1 MALSTVTIRPNS
13 TSQVGSWSVSGA
25 ASAHA
30 ALSDNSDSSY
40 VQLLGLCRLDSQV
53 LRVGF
58 PVPSIP
64 AGAKVYSVTLRRRV
78 QSAAVSADV
87 PLCYHWFRCRSGT
100 VTVAGQQQQP
110 VKSFYNS
117 PCPTTTVAAFTDE
130 TILTATTGPAGQ
142 AWDVATNLTGLT
154 YDLGRGDSSASTTL
168 RVSEVYL
175 DVAYQQASTVTVTAP
190 TGTVPDTQPT
200 VTWTY
205 ASPDSQPQQAYQV
218 AIYTA
223 AQVAA
228 GGFAPFVST
237 PIQSSGGFVLGED
250 LQWTLPADLTDGSY
264 SAYVQ
269 VQSRWAGTG
278 QFYTS
283 IASTSWTRTA
293 TAPPVVIPT
302 PVLLSPP
309 PAAAVFNSAVFDA
322 ANNRVGLTF
331 TPGTPAAT
339 AGPIGATGAAAT
351 SGGTGTT
358 TLPVSPTAV
367 GDVLILASNLTSTS
381 LAVSSVAGGG
391 VTTWTRIAGNFV
403 GTTNTLSI
411 WMGRVTTAGAA
422 TVTITGSGSLA
433 AVTSRLVAQQFTSAG
448 GAGTTWAVDVAG
460 TGRNNSSSTTVTY
473 PTVVPGGSNRA
484 YIGYAQTTSVGLT
497 TGATS
502 GYTVV
507 LDNGSNQLV
516 YASPVTGSQS
526 PTALQTSAG
535 VSSTLGVTISAT
547 MTPATVAFTIEASRN
562 AGLTWA
568 PIPSLTYVPASGL
581 SSVVGYDYVAPLN
594 VTSQYRALAYAGS
607 PLVAAASPS
616 NVVSATPADTRHW
629 LKNPANPLLNTPL
642 PVAAPQGSAGIKVTK
657 RRLMGTFH
665 LLGGSGSE
673 VLPFVVSGPTYGDE
687 YAYELIFIDG
697 DLYSPMTLWP
707 AVDQLDRTGG
717 TLLLQ
722 QPDGN
727 QLWVVIG
734 PGAAGQD
741 TEETYDAL
749 AGNPTKVYWRRRKIV
764 LTEVD
769 PPTYF

>member
-1 MALSTVTIRPNS
+1 VALSTVTIRPNS
-13 TSQVGSWSVSGA
+13 TSQVGSWSVTGA

-30 ALSDNSDSSY
+30 ALNDNSDSSY

-58 PVPSIP
+58 PTPSVP

-78 QSAAVSADV
+78 QSAASSADV
-87 PLCYHWFRCRSGT
+87 PLCYHWFRCVNGT
-100 VTVAGQQQQP
+100 ISVAGQKIGPQ
-110 VKSFYNS
+110 KSFYNS
-117 PCPTTTVAAFTDE
+117 PCPTTTTPAFTDE
-130 TILTATTGPAGQ
+130 TILTATTGPGGQ
-142 AWDVATNLTGLT
+142 AWDASSNLIGMT

-175 DVAYQQASTVTVTAP
+175 DIAYQQASTVTVTAP

-200 VTWTY
+200 ITWTY
-205 ASPDSQPQQAYQV
+205 ASPDSQPQQAYRV
-218 AIYTA
+218 AVYTA

-228 GGFAPFVST
+228 VGFVPFVST
-237 PIQSSGGFVLGED
+237 PIQATGGYLLGED
-250 LQWTLPADLTDGSY
+250 LQWTLQDDLTDGTY

-269 VQSRWAGTG
+269 VQSRWAGPG
-278 QFYTS
+278 EFFS
-283 IASTSWTRTA
+283 PVASTTWTRTA
-293 TAPPVVIPT
+293 TSAPVAVPT

-367 GDVLILASNLTSTS
+367 GDVLILGSNLTSTS
-381 LAVSSVAGGG
+381 LSISSVSGGG

-422 TVTITGSGSLA
+422 TITVTPSGSIA
-433 AVTSRLVAQQFTSAG
+433 AVTHRMIAQQFTSAG
-448 GAGTTWAVDVAG
+448 GAGTTWAVAVAG
-460 TGRNNSSSTTVTY
+460 TGQNNASSTTVAF
-473 PTVVPGGSNRA
+473 PTINPGGTNRA
-484 YIGYAQTTSVGLT
+484 YIGYSQTAQTGLV
-497 TGATS
+497 TGQTS
-502 GYTVV
+502 GYTAV
-507 LDNGSNQLV
+507 LDNGNNPFI
-516 YASPVTGSQS
+516 YNGTVTGSQS
-526 PTALQTSAG
+526 PTAAQTPAG
-535 VSSTLGVTISAT
+535 VSSTLGVTITAT
-547 MTPATVAFTIEASRN
+547 MTPSTVAFTVQASRD
-562 AGLTWA
+562 AGQTWT
-568 PIPSLTYVPASGL
+568 PIPSLTYVPAAGL

-594 VTSQYRALAYAGS
+594 VLSQYRAIAYAGN
-607 PLVAAASPS
+607 PLVASASPS
-616 NVVSATPADTRHW
+616 NVVSSTPTDTRHW
-629 LKNPANPLLNTPL
+629 LKDPANPLLNTPL
-642 PVAAPQGSAGIKVTK
+642 PVAAPQGGQGIKVTK

-665 LLGGSGSE
+665 LLGGSGAE
-673 VLPFVVSGPTYGDE
+673 VLPFVISGPTYGDE
-687 YAYELIFIDG
+687 LTYELLFIDG
-697 DLYSPMTLWP
+697 DLNLPMTLWP

-727 QLWVVIG
+727 QLWVRLG

-749 AGNPTKVYWRRRKIV
+749 PGDPTTVYWRRRK
-764 LTEVD
+764 LAMTEVD
-769 PPTYF
+769 APLYY

>member
-1 MALSTVTIRPNS
+1 VALTTVTIRPNS

-30 ALSDNSDSSY
+30 ALSDNNDASY

-78 QSAAVSADV
+78 QSAAASADV

-100 VTVAGQQQQP
+100 VSVAGQQQP
-110 VKSFYNS
+110 VIKSFYNS

-130 TILTATTGPAGQ
+130 TILTATTGPNGQ

-154 YDLGRGDSSASTTL
+154 YDLGRGDSSATTTL

-175 DVAYQQASTVTVTAP
+175 DVAYQQASTVTVTGP
-190 TGTVPDTQPT
+190 TGTIPDTQPT
-200 VTWTY
+200 INWTY

-218 AIYTA
+218 AVYTA

-228 GGFAPFVST
+228 VGFVPFVST
-237 PIQSSGGFVLGED
+237 PIQSTGGYLLGED

-269 VQSRWAGTG
+269 VQSRWAGPG
-278 QFYTS
+278 DYFS
-283 IASTSWTRTA
+283 AVASTTWTRTA
-293 TAPPVVIPT
+293 TSAPAVIPV

-309 PAAAVFNSAVFDA
+309 PAAAVFNSAIFDA

-331 TPGTPAAT
+331 TPGTASST

-381 LAVSSVAGGG
+381 LSISSVAGGG

-411 WMGRVTTAGAA
+411 WLGVVTTAGAA
-422 TVTITGSGSLA
+422 TITVTPSGSIA
-433 AVTSRLVAQQFTSAG
+433 AVAHRLIAQQFTSAG
-448 GAGTTWAVDVAG
+448 GAGTTWSVDVAG

-484 YIGYAQTTSVGLT
+484 YIGYGQLTSVGLT

-502 GYTVV
+502 GYTVL
-507 LDNGSNQLV
+507 LDNGSHQMIYSNTV
-516 YASPVTGSQS
+516 AGSQS

-535 VSSTLGVTISAT
+535 VSSTLGVTITAT
-547 MTPATVAFTIEASRN
+547 MTPATVAFTVEASRN
-562 AGLTWA
+562 AGLTWT
-568 PIPSLTYVPASGL
+568 PIPSVSYVPASGL
-581 SSVVGYDYVAPLN
+581 SSVTRYDYVAPLN
-594 VTSQYRALAYAGS
+594 VTSQYRAIAYAGN
-607 PLVAAASPS
+607 PKVAAASPS
-616 NVVSATPADTRHW
+616 NVVSATPSDTRHW
-629 LKNPANPLLNTPL
+629 LKDPANPLLNTPL
-642 PVAAPQGSAGIKVTK
+642 PVAAPQGQQGIKVTK

-665 LLGGSGSE
+665 LLGGAGAE
-673 VLPFVVSGPTYGDE
+673 VLPLVVAGPTYGDE
-687 YAYELIFIDG
+687 YQYELIFIEG
-697 DLYSPMTLWP
+697 DLNTPMTLWP

-727 QLWVVIG
+727 QLWVRLG

-741 TEETYDAL
+741 TEENYDSFP
-749 AGNPTKVYWRRRKIV
+749 GNPTKVYWRRRKMIM
-764 LTEVD
+764 TEVAEAS
-769 PPTYF
+769 YY